1 MSNNLYKGVVK
12 LTKEQFDE
20 LKENGTITIGS
31 QVYTYSPK
39 DTTYVVE
46 DNMTAQVAQNTSD
59 IAQLK
64 TDVSTLEDNVST
76 LQSSVQSNTTDITN
90 LETDKLD
97 KNQGVVNAGKVM
109 LVGDDGNLTPQ
120 TLTEGGTTVI
130 VGGQPQTTWD
140 ADLKADVSSL
150 ASVATSG
157 SYEDLT
163 GKPTIPTD
171 NSQLTNGAG
180 YATTSQLPTNN
191 NQLTNG
197 AGYVTQTEVNTALN
211 NKLDTAGG
219 TVTGDI
225 FVNQS
230 SIYFNNSTSSSYDQ
244 YIRSIYVQDDLSGF
258 ASNFLQMNQIYVNTG
273 VFSSLFNKQGRDLT
287 KLHADYDSGWFSFT
301 KATTYTFTHNLNT
314 TEFYTLIDI
323 KHTSPNLYTQNTMIN
338 SDGTSNSYSGGI
350 NETYRTATQIW
361 LRGAKD
367 YAIQFSS
374 SANDGGTADDQSL
387 PTGQARVRLFRIV

>member
-64 TDVSTLEDNVST
+64 TDMSTLEDSVST
-76 LQSSVQSNTTDITN
+76 LQSGVQSNTTDISN

-97 KNQGVVNAGKVM
+97 KNQGIANAGKVM
-109 LVGDDGNLTPQ
+109 LIGDDGNLTPQ
-120 TLTEGGTTVI
+120 SLADGGTTVT
-130 VGGQPQTTWD
+130 VNGQPQTTWD
-140 ADLKADVSSL
+140 ADTKADVSSL

-197 AGYVTQTEVNTALN
+197 AGYVTQTEVNSAFATKTAVNVDGELQQNLNFDSDPQTQFNNLN
-211 NKLDTAGG
+211 NKIINLIQQGTKSVKIGETIVNWGIVIGALNYTANYE
-219 TVTGDI
+219 TPYTESV
-225 FVNQS
+225 S
-230 SIYFNNSTSSSYDQ
+230 SIIVSPVSFSKASNY
-244 YIRSIYVQDDLSGF
+244 DLSI
-258 ASNFLQMNQIYVNTG
+258 SN
-273 VFSSLFNKQGRDLT
+273 
-287 KLHADYDSGWFSFT
+287 
-301 KATTYTFTHNLNT
+301 
-314 TEFYTLIDI
+314 
-323 KHTSPNLYTQNTMIN
+323 PNLTGFKI
-338 SDGTSNSYSGGI
+338 
-350 NETYRTATQIW
+350 TASSTVDVYW
-361 LRGAKD
+361 V
-367 YAIQFSS
+367 AI
-374 SANDGGTADDQSL
+374 GK
-387 PTGQARVRLFRIV
+387 